1 MAFRFEQV
9 IDVGQPELFEDG
21 ARHELRMTVRT
32 DLEFKDV
39 SATSGVSMTLDLY
52 SHLFPAKRERT
63 RAVIDH
69 ALTQHSDGNIRQM
82 FARGRVVRRRS
93 S

>member
-1 MAFRFEQV
+1 
-9 IDVGQPELFEDG
+9 
-21 ARHELRMTVRT
+21 
-32 DLEFKDV
+32 
-39 SATSGVSMTLDLY
+39 MTLDLY
-52 SHLFPAKRERT
+52 SHLFPAKKERT

-82 FARGRVVRRRS
+82 FARGRGVRRRS